1 MMIANLD
8 QVTKLYPS
16 ASGNQDV
23 IILDNISLSIQEK
36 ESIAIT
42 GPSGS
47 GKSTLLNILGTLDEP
62 SSGKITIL
70 GQKPD
75 KLDPKALAYLRNQTI
90 GFVFQLHHLLPQLNV
105 RQNILL
111 PLLPV
116 KDIEKKKA
124 AELRASH
131 LLDRVGLTDHQ
142 FKYPSMLSVGE
153 CQRVAIVRAL
163 INSPVLLLADEPTGS
178 LDSKNASQVIKL
190 LHELQKE
197 EGFAMV
203 LVTHSD
209 ELAASVQQVFSLNSG
224 QLIKQIDFKS

>member
-8 QVTKLYPS
+8 QVTKRYPS
-16 ASGNQDV
+16 ASGTQDV
-23 IILDNISLSIQEK
+23 TILDNISLSIQEK

-62 SSGKITIL
+62 TSGNITIL

-75 KLDPKALAYLRNQTI
+75 KLNAKALAFLRNQTI

-111 PLLPV
+111 PLLPI

-124 AELRASH
+124 AEYRATY

-142 FKYPSMLSVGE
+142 FKFPSMLSVGE

-178 LDSKNASQVIKL
+178 LDSKNAAQVIKL

-197 EGFAMV
+197 DGFAMV

-209 ELAASVQQVFSLNSG
+209 EMAASVQQVYSLSSG
-224 QLIKQIDFKS
+224 QLVKQNISIS